1 MGQMMFHLSCLLIL
15 LITAEGTH
23 KRARMDHWLESPK
36 KRSRINNGRAVPR
49 CYGPERAAGVPAG
62 RPIRQETLGP
72 SRPNCGPVRNRR
84 FRKITRRG
92 TKGGRM
98 KTSQDSSGAGYSDGD
113 PSRE

>member
-49 CYGPERAAGVPAG
+49 CYGPEQAAGVPAG
-62 RPIRQETLGP
+62 PLMRQDTLEL
-72 SRPNCGPVRNRR
+72 VHNRR
-84 FRKITRRG
+84 LRKMTRRG

-98 KTSQDSSGAGYSDGD
+98 KMSQDSSGAGYS
-113 PSRE
+113 